1 MKFKKM
7 EINGFKSF
15 ADKTDIK
22 FGTGVT
28 AIVGPNG
35 CGKSNVADSIR
46 FALGEQSSKTLRGGN
61 MQDVIFG
68 GTEKRKSQSFCEVSL
83 YFDNTEHIF
92 RDLNYDEVVITRKL
106 FRSNESEYLINKT
119 PCRRSD
125 IIEALRDS
133 GVGKEGYSIIGQ
145 GKIDE
150 LISSKPEDRRSI
162 FDEAAGISKFKAKKL
177 EAERRLVRTRDN
189 LSRLTDILNEKSK
202 QLAPLA
208 KQAQTARV
216 YRELYE
222 KLKNF
227 EINIYLHQYETTTET
242 KNYIIEKRN
251 ELIEKLSACRAAG
264 ETAVDNYN
272 RTMAEINSTDETI
285 AKHND
290 ELVRLSVSQAQSSG
304 QIDTILSEIKFIVE
318 KCDGYLSDIAKYEA
332 DIRNAE
338 TAIANG
344 TKLRDG
350 KVSVLAALR
359 SKAEETDAAWRNT
372 MDKIAASEGEE
383 EKSHQSLI
391 DAMEKLTEIKA
402 NMSKLLTEKDSLNS
416 QITSLRDK
424 VISTD
429 ESNKDKKRTVDV
441 LHSQLE
447 KEKSLRDETGRMLD
461 DDVRKNNENLSKL
474 SGLNS
479 ELSKLNAKYYTM
491 MERRDLFT
499 KLRDENGSFE
509 RSVSKLLA
517 AAKSDS
523 ELSSRIEGVVAHI
536 IQVPKA
542 YETAVEMALGGA
554 VQNIIT
560 RTEDEATYI
569 INVLKSRSFGRVTFL
584 PMSTI
589 KPRRIRD
596 EQLGYI
602 NSEGCF
608 GVAADLVSYDQKYDN
623 IVRYL
628 LGTTVIVDDI
638 KTGIRIARAS
648 RYAFRIV
655 TLDGD
660 IINPA
665 GSITGGSK
673 KADVAN
679 VFAYDRELREME
691 EQLTGVSEKI
701 ADYEKQIS
709 KLTEEQN
716 TLSLAIKKR
725 SSDVHDLDVS
735 IAAHEQQYIKLSKET
750 EETDRELGEQSAQLL
765 LWETRVDEITKDINS
780 VGELENLVQSRKES
794 ALGEG
799 EQSSDIINEL
809 RADSEKQHAELTRLR
824 IEIANTEN
832 EIANE
837 ERDIQRLSSV
847 INTSKSETERLRALY
862 DEHNA
867 QAEAK
872 RADVEKLR
880 LSVSE
885 NDSNRVKELKN
896 LIAGF
901 GEYKQKI
908 QNDLN
913 KFDAERIRLSNE
925 LNELTE
931 LRNAEDLKLQKVDT
945 DLEQMQQRISEVYKL
960 TYDEC
965 LPFRTADFD
974 IENAIAEAQ
983 KLRRKIDNLG
993 HVNPDAIEECERLY
1007 TEYNEMEKQKD
1018 DLSNAERDLVKIISD
1033 LSKEMKT
1040 VFAEK
1045 FKQINDNFKIIFKE
1059 LFDGGT
1065 AELSLTEPEIGQ
1077 DELSA
1082 GVEIKAQPPQKK
1094 LQLLSLL
1101 SGGEKAMTA
1110 IAILFAILKLRPMP
1124 FCVLDEIEAALDDAN
1139 VLRFAKYLKR
1149 FSQETQFIVITH
1161 RKPTMELADA
1171 LYGVT
1176 MEEKGVSKM
1185 VSVKLADAVKLAE

>member
-15 ADKTDIK
+15 ADKTEIK

-92 RDLNYDEVVITRKL
+92 RDLNFDEVVITRKL
-106 FRSNESEYLINKT
+106 FRSNESEYLINKA
-119 PCRRSD
+119 PCRRTD

-162 FDEAAGISKFKAKKL
+162 FDEAAGISKFKAKKI
-177 EAERRLVRTRDN
+177 EAERRLVRTRDS
-189 LSRLTDILNEKSK
+189 LSRITDILEEKSK
-202 QLAPLA
+202 QLAPLT
-208 KQAQTARV
+208 KQAQNARK
-216 YRELYE
+216 YLELYE
-222 KLKNF
+222 QLKDL

-242 KNYIIEKRN
+242 KNFIIEKRN
-251 ELIEKLSACRAAG
+251 ELIRRINECREAG
-264 ETAVDNYN
+264 EVAVDNYN

-290 ELVRLSVSQAQSSG
+290 ELIGLSVAQATNSG
-304 QIDTILSEIKFIVE
+304 QIETILSEVRFLTE
-318 KCDGYLSDIAKYEA
+318 KCEGYLSDIAKYEA
-332 DIRNAE
+332 DIAAAE
-338 TAIANG
+338 KAIAEG
-344 TKLRDG
+344 
-350 KVSVLAALR
+350 AALR
-359 SKAEETDAAWRNT
+359 DSKKIELEKLKEQADTTDKEWRAT

-383 EKSHQSLI
+383 EKSHQSLME
-391 DAMEKLTEIKA
+391 AMEKLTEIKA
-402 NMSKLLTEKDSLNS
+402 NMSKLLTEKEALRG
-416 QITSLRDK
+416 QIESLRARTEA
-424 VISTD
+424 V
-429 ESNKDKKRTVDV
+429 EAANADKKRTAEA
-441 LHSQLE
+441 LGKQLE
-447 KEKSLRDETGRMLD
+447 KEKEQREGSSKLLDED
-461 DDVRKNNENLSKL
+461 SRKNNENLSNL
-474 SGLNS
+474 SRLNA
-479 ELSKLNAKYYTM
+479 ELSKINAKYYTM
-491 MERRDLFT
+491 TERRDLFT

-509 RSVSKLLA
+509 RSVSRLLA
-517 AAKSDS
+517 AAKTDK

-589 KPRRIRD
+589 RPRRLRD
-596 EQLGYI
+596 DSLGYLDA
-602 NSEGCF
+602 EGCF
-608 GVAADLVSYDQKYDN
+608 GVAADLVSYDKKFDN

-648 RYAFRIV
+648 HYAFRIV

-691 EQLTGVSEKI
+691 EQLTGVSERI
-701 ADYEKQIS
+701 TACEKEIS
-709 KLTEEQN
+709 RITSEQN
-716 TLSLAIKKR
+716 SLTIGIKKR
-725 SSDVHDLDVS
+725 SAELHDLDVS
-735 IAAHEQQYIKLSKET
+735 IAAHEQQYLKLKNET
-750 EETDRELGEQSAQLL
+750 EEAERELGEQSAQLL
-765 LWETRVDEITKDINS
+765 IWEKRVEEITRDIDS
-780 VGELENLVQSRKES
+780 VGELDRLVQSRKES
-794 ALGEG
+794 AIGEG
-799 EQSSDIINEL
+799 EQSSDIISGL
-809 RADSEKQHAELTRLR
+809 RSEAEKQHAELTRLR
-824 IEIANTEN
+824 IEIASSEN
-832 EIANE
+832 DISNIEKDL
-837 ERDIQRLSSV
+837 ERLGGV
-847 INTSKSETERLRALY
+847 INSSNAEIEKLRASY
-862 DEHNA
+862 DEQNA
-867 QAEAK
+867 IAEAK
-872 RADVEKLR
+872 RAEAEKLR
-880 LSVSE
+880 LSIDE
-885 NDSNRVKELKN
+885 NDSNRVAELKK
-896 LIAGF
+896 LISGF
-901 GEYKQKI
+901 GEYKAKI
-908 QNDLN
+908 QSDLN
-913 KFDAERIRLSNE
+913 AYDAERIRLAGE

-960 TYDEC
+960 TYEEC
-965 LPFRTADFD
+965 VPLRTEGFD
-974 IENAIAEAQ
+974 VEGGIEEAQ
-983 KLRRKIDNLG
+983 KLRRRIENLG
-993 HVNPDAIEECERLY
+993 HVNLDAITECETLY
-1007 TEYNEMEKQKD
+1007 NEYNEMEKQRD

-1040 VFAEK
+1040 VFTDK
-1045 FKQINDNFKIIFKE
+1045 FKQINDNFKVIFRE

-1065 AELSLTEPEIGQ
+1065 AELSLTEPAPGE

-1082 GVEIKAQPPQKK
+1082 GVEIHAQPPQKK

-1110 IAILFAILKLRPMP
+1110 IAILFAILRLRPMP

>member
-15 ADKTDIK
+15 ADKTEIK

-92 RDLNYDEVVITRKL
+92 RDLNFDEVVITRKL
-106 FRSNESEYLINKT
+106 FRSNESEYLINKA
-119 PCRRSD
+119 PCRRTD

-162 FDEAAGISKFKAKKL
+162 FDEAAGISKFKAKKI
-177 EAERRLVRTRDN
+177 EAERRLVRTRDS
-189 LSRLTDILNEKSK
+189 LSRITDILEEKSK
-202 QLAPLA
+202 QLAPLT
-208 KQAQTARV
+208 KQAQNARK
-216 YRELYE
+216 YLELYE
-222 KLKNF
+222 QLKDL

-242 KNYIIEKRN
+242 KNFIIEKRN
-251 ELIEKLSACRAAG
+251 ELIRRINECREAG
-264 ETAVDNYN
+264 EVAVDNYN

-290 ELVRLSVSQAQSSG
+290 ELIGLSVAQATNSG
-304 QIDTILSEIKFIVE
+304 QIETILSEVRFLTE
-318 KCDGYLSDIAKYEA
+318 KCEGYLSDIAKYEA
-332 DIRNAE
+332 DIAAAE
-338 TAIANG
+338 KTIAEG
-344 TKLRDG
+344 
-350 KVSVLAALR
+350 AALR
-359 SKAEETDAAWRNT
+359 DSKKIELEKLKEQADTTDKEWRAT

-383 EKSHQSLI
+383 EKSHQSLME
-391 DAMEKLTEIKA
+391 AMEKLTEIKA
-402 NMSKLLTEKDSLNS
+402 NMSKLLTEKEALRG
-416 QITSLRDK
+416 QIESLRARTEA
-424 VISTD
+424 V
-429 ESNKDKKRTVDV
+429 EAANADKKRTAEA
-441 LHSQLE
+441 LGKQLE
-447 KEKSLRDETGRMLD
+447 KEKEQREGSAKLLDED
-461 DDVRKNNENLSKL
+461 SRKNNENLSNL
-474 SGLNS
+474 SRLNA
-479 ELSKLNAKYYTM
+479 ELSKINAKYYTM
-491 MERRDLFT
+491 TERRDLFT

-509 RSVSKLLA
+509 RSVSRLLA
-517 AAKSDS
+517 AAKTDK

-589 KPRRIRD
+589 RPRRLRD
-596 EQLGYI
+596 DSLGYLDA
-602 NSEGCF
+602 EGCF
-608 GVAADLVSYDQKYDN
+608 GVAADLVSYDKKFDN

-648 RYAFRIV
+648 HYAFRIV

-691 EQLTGVSEKI
+691 EQLTGVSERI
-701 ADYEKQIS
+701 TACEKEIS
-709 KLTEEQN
+709 RITSEQN
-716 TLSLAIKKR
+716 SLTIGIKKR
-725 SSDVHDLDVS
+725 SAELHDLDVS
-735 IAAHEQQYIKLSKET
+735 IAAHEQQYLKLKNET
-750 EETDRELGEQSAQLL
+750 EEAERELGEQSAQLL
-765 LWETRVDEITKDINS
+765 IWEKRVEEITRDIDS
-780 VGELENLVQSRKES
+780 VGELDRLVQSRKES
-794 ALGEG
+794 AIGEG
-799 EQSSDIINEL
+799 EQSSDIISGL
-809 RADSEKQHAELTRLR
+809 RSEAEKQHAELTRLR
-824 IEIANTEN
+824 IEIASSEN
-832 EIANE
+832 DISNIEKDL
-837 ERDIQRLSSV
+837 ERLGGV
-847 INTSKSETERLRALY
+847 INSSNAEIEKLRASY
-862 DEHNA
+862 DEQNA
-867 QAEAK
+867 IAEAK
-872 RADVEKLR
+872 RAEAEKLR
-880 LSVSE
+880 LSIDE
-885 NDSNRVKELKN
+885 NDSNRVAELKK
-896 LIAGF
+896 LISGF
-901 GEYKQKI
+901 GEYKAKI
-908 QNDLN
+908 QSDLN
-913 KFDAERIRLSNE
+913 AYDAERIRLAGE

-960 TYDEC
+960 TYEEC
-965 LPFRTADFD
+965 VPLRTEGFD
-974 IENAIAEAQ
+974 VESGIEEAQ
-983 KLRRKIDNLG
+983 KLRRRIENLG
-993 HVNPDAIEECERLY
+993 HVNLDAITECETLY
-1007 TEYNEMEKQKD
+1007 NEYNEMEKQRD

-1040 VFAEK
+1040 VFTDK
-1045 FKQINDNFKIIFKE
+1045 FKQINDNFKVIFRE

-1065 AELSLTEPEIGQ
+1065 AELSLTEPAPGE

-1082 GVEIKAQPPQKK
+1082 GVEIHAQPPQKK

-1110 IAILFAILKLRPMP
+1110 IAILFAILRLRPMP

>member
-22 FGTGVT
+22 FGEGVT

-92 RDLNYDEVVITRKL
+92 RDLNFDEVVITRKL

-119 PCRRSD
+119 PCRRTD

-162 FDEAAGISKFKAKKL
+162 FDEAAGISKFKAKKI
-177 EAERRLVRTRDN
+177 ESERRLVRTRDS
-189 LSRLTDILNEKSK
+189 LSRITDILNEKSK
-202 QLAPLA
+202 QLAPLT
-208 KQAQTARV
+208 KQAQNARK
-216 YRELYE
+216 YLELYE
-222 KLKNF
+222 QLKNY

-242 KNYIIEKRN
+242 KNFIIEKRN
-251 ELIEKLSACRAAG
+251 ELIKKLEECRAAG
-264 ETAVDNYN
+264 EIAVDNYN
-272 RTMAEINSTDETI
+272 RTMAEINNTDETI

-290 ELVRLSVSQAQSSG
+290 ELVSLSVAQATNSG
-304 QIDTILSEIKFIVE
+304 QIETILSEVRYITE
-318 KCDGYLSDIAKYEA
+318 KCDGYLSDISRYEA

-338 TAIANG
+338 KSIAEA
-344 TKLRDG
+344 
-350 KVSVLAALR
+350 LALKEEKSALIAGMK
-359 SKAEETDAAWRNT
+359 SKAEETDTAWRDT

-383 EKSHQSLI
+383 EKSHRSLI
-391 DAMEKLTEIKA
+391 EAMEKLTEIKA
-402 NMSKLLTEKDSLNS
+402 NMSKLLTEREGLESS
-416 QITSLRDK
+416 ITSLRAR
-424 VISTD
+424 VETSTAA
-429 ESNKDKKRTVDV
+429 NADKKRTAKELGDR
-441 LHSQLE
+441 LAAE
-447 KEKSLRDETGRMLD
+447 KQKRAEAGKRLDED
-461 DDVRKNNENLSKL
+461 SRKNNENLAS
-474 SGLNS
+474 
-479 ELSKLNAKYYTM
+479 LSKLNAELTKINAKYYTM
-491 MERRDLFT
+491 TERRDLFT

-509 RSVSKLLA
+509 RSVSRLLA
-517 AAKSDS
+517 AAKTDK

-560 RTEDEATYI
+560 KTEDEATYI
-569 INVLKSRSFGRVTFL
+569 INELKKRSFGRVTFL

-589 KPRRIRD
+589 RPRNLRD
-596 EQLGYI
+596 DARSYL
-602 NSEGCF
+602 NAEGCF
-608 GVAADLVSYDQKYDN
+608 GVAADLVSYDSKYDN
-623 IVRYL
+623 IVRWL
-628 LGTTVIVDDI
+628 LGTTVIVDNI

-691 EQLTGVSEKI
+691 EQLSGVKEKI
-701 ADYEKQIS
+701 SAYEKEIS
-709 KLTEEQN
+709 RITAEQGTLTLE
-716 TLSLAIKKR
+716 IKKL
-725 SSDVHDLDVS
+725 SSETHDLDVS
-735 IAAHEQQYIKLSKET
+735 IAAHEQQYIKLTGET
-750 EETDRELGEQSAQLL
+750 EDTDRELGEQSAQLL
-765 LWETRVDEITKDINS
+765 AWETRVGEITRDINS
-780 VGELENLVQSRKES
+780 VGELEDLTRSRKES

-799 EQSSDIINEL
+799 AQNSDIVNEL
-809 RADSEKQHAELTRLR
+809 RESADKLHAELTSLR
-824 IEIANTEN
+824 IDIAAAENELANTD
-832 EIANE
+832 
-837 ERDIQRLSSV
+837 RDIERLGGA
-847 INTSKSETERLRALY
+847 INSAKSEIERLRASY
-862 DEHNA
+862 DEQNA

-872 RADVEKLR
+872 RAEAEKIR
-880 LSVSE
+880 LSIGE
-885 NDSNRVKELKN
+885 NDSNRVAELKK
-896 LIAGF
+896 LITGF
-901 GEYKQKI
+901 GEYKIKI

-913 KFDAERIRLSNE
+913 AYDAERIRLANE

-960 TYDEC
+960 TYEEC
-965 LPFRTADFD
+965 VPLRSEDFE
-974 IENAIAEAQ
+974 IESGIEEAQ
-983 KLRRKIDNLG
+983 KLRRRIENLG
-993 HVNPDAIEECERLY
+993 HVNLGAIEECEALY
-1007 TEYNEMEKQKD
+1007 AEYNEMEKQRD
-1018 DLSNAERDLVKIISD
+1018 DLSDAERDLVKIISD

-1040 VFAEK
+1040 VFTEK
-1045 FKQINDNFKIIFKE
+1045 FRQINDNFKVIFRE

-1065 AELSLTEPEIGQ
+1065 AELSLTEPGPGE

-1149 FSQETQFIVITH
+1149 FSRGTQFIVITH

>member
-92 RDLNYDEVVITRKL
+92 RDLNFDEVVITRKL

-119 PCRRSD
+119 PCRRTD
-125 IIEALRDS
+125 IINALRDS

-162 FDEAAGISKFKAKKL
+162 FDEAAGISKFKAKK
-177 EAERRLVRTRDN
+177 AESERSLVRTRDN
-189 LSRLTDILNEKSK
+189 LSRITDILSEKSK
-202 QLAPLA
+202 QLAPLT
-208 KQAQTARV
+208 KQAQNARK
-216 YRELYE
+216 YLELRDELKQYE
-222 KLKNF
+222 
-227 EINIYLHQYETTTET
+227 IDIYLHQYETTTET
-242 KNYIIEKRN
+242 KNLITARRN
-251 ELIEKLSACRAAG
+251 ELIEKLNECRAAG
-264 ETAVDNYN
+264 EAAVEEYN
-272 RTMAEINSTDETI
+272 RTMAELNSTDENI
-285 AKHND
+285 SKHNE
-290 ELVRLSVSQAQSSG
+290 ELVGLSVAQAQNSG
-304 QIDTILSEIKFIVE
+304 QIDTIMSEIGFITE

-332 DIRNAE
+332 DIRAAE
-338 TAIANG
+338 EAVEKG
-344 TKLRDG
+344 KSLRDE
-350 KVSVLAALR
+350 KKALL
-359 SKAEETDAAWRNT
+359 EELRAKTSATDAEWRAT
-372 MDKIAASEGEE
+372 MDRIAASEGDE

-402 NMSKLLTEKDSLNS
+402 NMSKLLTERESLGR
-416 QITSLRDK
+416 QIDDLRGRMTSSEAANADR
-424 VISTD
+424 
-429 ESNKDKKRTVDV
+429 KKT
-441 LHSQLE
+441 LE
-447 KEKSLRDETGRMLD
+447 ALGAKLDGERSRRAETGRLLD
-461 DDVRKNNENLSKL
+461 DRSRKNNENLSRL
-474 SGLNS
+474 SA
-479 ELSKLNAKYYTM
+479 LNAELGKITSKYSAM
-491 MERRDLFT
+491 LERRDLFT

-509 RSVSKLLA
+509 RSVSRLLA
-517 AAKSDS
+517 AAKSDK

-536 IQVPKA
+536 IRVPKA

-560 RTEDEATYI
+560 KTEDEATYI

-589 KPRRIRD
+589 RPRNLRD
-596 EQLGYI
+596 DVRGYLA
-602 NSEGCF
+602 SDGCF
-608 GVAADLVSYDQKYDN
+608 GVAADLVSYDAKYDN

-628 LGTTVIVDDI
+628 LGTTVIVDEI

-691 EQLTGVSEKI
+691 EQLAGIAEKTEK
-701 ADYEKQIS
+701 YEKEIE
-709 KLTEEQN
+709 KLTEEQSS
-716 TLSLAIKKR
+716 LSLEIKR
-725 SSDVHDLDVS
+725 LSVESHDLDVA
-735 IAAHEQQYIKLSKET
+735 IAAHEQQYLKLEGET
-750 EETDRELGEQSAQLL
+750 NETDASLGEQSAQILV
-765 LWETRVDEITKDINS
+765 WETRVGEITKDIDS
-780 VGELENLVQSRKES
+780 VGALENLVRSKKES

-799 EQSSDIINEL
+799 EQSSDLITEL
-809 RADSEKQHAELTRLR
+809 RADSDRLHAELTRLR
-824 IEIANTEN
+824 IETANTEN
-832 EIANE
+832 EVSNA
-837 ERDIQRLSSV
+837 ERDIARLSDAAASY
-847 INTSKSETERLRALY
+847 KEQTERLRAAYEEQFALG
-862 DEHNA
+862 ESKR
-867 QAEAK
+867 AEA
-872 RADVEKLR
+872 EKLR
-880 LSVSE
+880 LAISE
-885 NDSNRVKELKN
+885 SDSNRVIELKRM
-896 LIAGF
+896 ISGF
-901 GEYKQKI
+901 AEYKQKI
-908 QNDLN
+908 QADLN
-913 KFDAERIRLSNE
+913 RCDADRMRLAAE

-931 LRNAEDLKLQKVDT
+931 LRNAEDLKLQRVDT

-960 TYDEC
+960 TYEEC
-965 LPFRTADFD
+965 VPLRSENFD
-974 IENAIAEAQ
+974 VEAGIEEAQ
-983 KLRRKIDNLG
+983 KLRRRIDNLG
-993 HVNPDAIEECERLY
+993 HVNLDAIQECENLY
-1007 TEYNEMEKQKD
+1007 NEYTEMEKQRD
-1018 DLSNAERDLVKIISD
+1018 DLSDAERDLVKIIAD

-1040 VFAEK
+1040 TFSEK
-1045 FKQINDNFKIIFKE
+1045 FKQINDNFKVIFRE

-1065 AELSLTEPEIGQ
+1065 AELSLTEPEPGK

-1149 FSQETQFIVITH
+1149 YSQETQFIVITH

>member
-1 MKFKKM
+1 M

-35 CGKSNVADSIR
+35 CGKSNVADAIR

-92 RDLNYDEVVITRKL
+92 RDLNYDEVVISRKL
-106 FRSNESEYLINKT
+106 FRSNESEYLINKA
-119 PCRRSD
+119 PCRRTD

-162 FDEAAGISKFKAKKL
+162 FDEAAGISKFKAKKI

-189 LSRLTDILNEKSK
+189 LSRLTDILTEKSK
-202 QLAPLA
+202 QLAPLT
-208 KQAQTARV
+208 KQAQNARK
-216 YRELYE
+216 YLELYE
-222 KLKNF
+222 SLKNY

-251 ELIEKLSACRAAG
+251 ELVEKLAKCREEG
-264 ETAVDNYN
+264 EIAVDNYN

-290 ELVRLSVSQAQSSG
+290 ELVKLSVTQAQNSG
-304 QIDTILSEIKFIVE
+304 QIENILSEIRFITE

-338 TAIANG
+338 EAIARGNAL
-344 TKLRDG
+344 KEE
-350 KVSVLAALR
+350 KSSAVAALR
-359 SKAEETDAAWRNT
+359 DKAAKTDSEWRET
-372 MDKIAASEGEE
+372 MEKIAASEGDE

-391 DAMEKLTEIKA
+391 EAMEKLTEIKA
-402 NMSKLLTEKDSLNS
+402 NMSKLLTEKEALGS
-416 QITSLRDK
+416 QISSLRDK
-424 VISTD
+424 VNSA
-429 ESNKDKKRTVDV
+429 EAVNSDKKRTAES
-441 LHSQLE
+441 LRLQLE
-447 KEKSLRDETGRMLD
+447 KEKSRRDEIGKLLD
-461 DDVRKNNENLSKL
+461 DDARKNNENLSQL
-474 SGLNS
+474 SELNAK
-479 ELSKLNAKYYTM
+479 LSKLNEKYYTM
-491 MERRDLFT
+491 KERRDLFT

-517 AAKSDS
+517 AAKADN

-542 YETAVEMALGGA
+542 YETAIEMALGGA

-560 RTEDEATYI
+560 KTEDEATYI

-596 EQLGYI
+596 EQRGYL
-602 NSEGCF
+602 SADGCF
-608 GVAADLVSYDQKYDN
+608 GIAADLVSYDKKYDN

-628 LGTTVIVDDI
+628 LGTTVVVDEI

-648 RYAFRIV
+648 GYAFRIV

-691 EQLTGVSEKI
+691 EQLSGVGEKI
-701 ADYEKQIS
+701 SGYEKEIARITS
-709 KLTEEQN
+709 EQN
-716 TLSLAIKKR
+716 ALTLEIKKR
-725 SSDVHDLDVS
+725 SAESHDLDVS
-735 IAAHEQQYIKLSKET
+735 VAAHEQQYIKLAGET
-750 EETDRELGEQSAQLL
+750 EETDRLLGEQSAQLL
-765 LWETRVDEITKDINS
+765 LWETRVAEITRDIDS
-780 VGELENLVQSRKES
+780 VGELENLVQSKKES
-794 ALGEG
+794 AIGEG
-799 EQSSDIINEL
+799 AQSSDIINEL

-824 IEIANTEN
+824 IEIANIEN

-837 ERDIQRLSSV
+837 NRDIERLGGV
-847 INTSKSETERLRALY
+847 IVSAKNETERLRVLC
-862 DEHNA
+862 DEQNT
-867 QAEAK
+867 QAEEK
-872 RADVEKLR
+872 RAEVEKLR
-880 LSVSE
+880 LSVGE
-885 NDSNRVKELKN
+885 NDSNRVAELKR
-896 LIAGF
+896 LISGF

-913 KFDAERIRLSNE
+913 AYDAERIRLSNE

-945 DLEQMQQRISEVYKL
+945 DLEQMQQRINEVYKL
-960 TYDEC
+960 TYEEC
-965 LPFRTADFD
+965 LPLRTEDFEINSG
-974 IENAIAEAQ
+974 IEEAQ
-983 KLRRKIDNLG
+983 KLRRRIENLG
-993 HVNPDAIEECERLY
+993 HVNLDAIEECENLFAEY
-1007 TEYNEMEKQKD
+1007 TEMEKQKD

-1045 FKQINDNFKIIFKE
+1045 FKQINDNFKVIFRE

-1065 AELSLTEPEIGQ
+1065 AELSLTEPEIGK

>member
-1 MKFKKM
+1 MKRILM
-7 EINGFKSF
+7 I
-15 ADKTDIK
+15 AT
-22 FGTGVT
+22 
-28 AIVGPNG
+28 
-35 CGKSNVADSIR
+35 
-46 FALGEQSSKTLRGGN
+46 
-61 MQDVIFG
+61 G
-68 GTEKRKSQSFCEVSL
+68 GT
-83 YFDNTEHIF
+83 
-92 RDLNYDEVVITRKL
+92 
-106 FRSNESEYLINKT
+106 
-119 PCRRSD
+119 
-125 IIEALRDS
+125 
-133 GVGKEGYSIIGQ
+133 
-145 GKIDE
+145 
-150 LISSKPEDRRSI
+150 
-162 FDEAAGISKFKAKKL
+162 
-177 EAERRLVRTRDN
+177 
-189 LSRLTDILNEKSK
+189 
-202 QLAPLA
+202 
-208 KQAQTARV
+208 
-216 YRELYE
+216 
-222 KLKNF
+222 
-227 EINIYLHQYETTTET
+227 
-242 KNYIIEKRN
+242 
-251 ELIEKLSACRAAG
+251 
-264 ETAVDNYN
+264 
-272 RTMAEINSTDETI
+272 I
-285 AKHND
+285 A
-290 ELVRLSVSQAQSSG
+290 
-304 QIDTILSEIKFIVE
+304 
-318 KCDGYLSDIAKYEA
+318 
-332 DIRNAE
+332 
-338 TAIANG
+338 
-344 TKLRDG
+344 
-350 KVSVLAALR
+350 
-359 SKAEETDAAWRNT
+359 
-372 MDKIAASEGEE
+372 
-383 EKSHQSLI
+383 
-391 DAMEKLTEIKA
+391 
-402 NMSKLLTEKDSLNS
+402 
-416 QITSLRDK
+416 
-424 VISTD
+424 
-429 ESNKDKKRTVDV
+429 
-441 LHSQLE
+441 
-447 KEKSLRDETGRMLD
+447 
-461 DDVRKNNENLSKL
+461 
-474 SGLNS
+474 
-479 ELSKLNAKYYTM
+479 
-491 MERRDLFT
+491 
-499 KLRDENGSFE
+499 
-509 RSVSKLLA
+509 
-517 AAKSDS
+517 
-523 ELSSRIEGVVAHI
+523 
-536 IQVPKA
+536 
-542 YETAVEMALGGA
+542 
-554 VQNIIT
+554 
-560 RTEDEATYI
+560 
-569 INVLKSRSFGRVTFL
+569 
-584 PMSTI
+584 
-589 KPRRIRD
+589 
-596 EQLGYI
+596 
-602 NSEGCF
+602 
-608 GVAADLVSYDQKYDN
+608 
-623 IVRYL
+623 
-628 LGTTVIVDDI
+628 
-638 KTGIRIARAS
+638 
-648 RYAFRIV
+648 
-655 TLDGD
+655 
-660 IINPA
+660 
-665 GSITGGSK
+665 
-673 KADVAN
+673 
-679 VFAYDRELREME
+679 
-691 EQLTGVSEKI
+691 
-701 ADYEKQIS
+701 
-709 KLTEEQN
+709 
-716 TLSLAIKKR
+716 
-725 SSDVHDLDVS
+725 
-735 IAAHEQQYIKLSKET
+735 SKET

-1007 TEYNEMEKQKD
+1007 AEYNEMEKQKD

>member
-15 ADKTDIK
+15 ADKTEIK

-92 RDLNYDEVVITRKL
+92 RDLNFDEVVITRKL
-106 FRSNESEYLINKT
+106 FRSNESEYLINKA
-119 PCRRSD
+119 PCRRTD

-162 FDEAAGISKFKAKKL
+162 FDEAAGISKFKAKKI
-177 EAERRLVRTRDN
+177 EAERRLVRTRDS
-189 LSRLTDILNEKSK
+189 LSRITDILEEKSK
-202 QLAPLA
+202 QLAPLT
-208 KQAQTARV
+208 KQAQNARK
-216 YRELYE
+216 YLELYE
-222 KLKNF
+222 QLKDL

-242 KNYIIEKRN
+242 KNFIIEKRN
-251 ELIEKLSACRAAG
+251 ELIRRINECREAG
-264 ETAVDNYN
+264 EVAVDNYN

-290 ELVRLSVSQAQSSG
+290 ELIGLSVAQATNSG
-304 QIDTILSEIKFIVE
+304 QIETILSEVRFLTE
-318 KCDGYLSDIAKYEA
+318 KCEGYLSDIAKYEA
-332 DIRNAE
+332 DIAAAE
-338 TAIANG
+338 KAIAEG
-344 TKLRDG
+344 
-350 KVSVLAALR
+350 AALR
-359 SKAEETDAAWRNT
+359 DSKKIELEKLKEQADTTDKEWRAT

-383 EKSHQSLI
+383 EKSHQSLME
-391 DAMEKLTEIKA
+391 AMEKLTEIKA
-402 NMSKLLTEKDSLNS
+402 NMSKLLTEKEALRG
-416 QITSLRDK
+416 QIESLRARTEA
-424 VISTD
+424 V
-429 ESNKDKKRTVDV
+429 EAANADKKRTAEA
-441 LHSQLE
+441 LGKQLE
-447 KEKSLRDETGRMLD
+447 KEKEQREGSAKLLDED
-461 DDVRKNNENLSKL
+461 SRKNNENLSNL
-474 SGLNS
+474 SRLNA
-479 ELSKLNAKYYTM
+479 ELSKINAKYYTM
-491 MERRDLFT
+491 TERRDLFT

-509 RSVSKLLA
+509 RSVSRLLA
-517 AAKSDS
+517 AAKTDK

-589 KPRRIRD
+589 RPRKLRD
-596 EQLGYI
+596 DSLGYLDA
-602 NSEGCF
+602 EGCF
-608 GVAADLVSYDQKYDN
+608 GVAADLVSYDKKFDN

-648 RYAFRIV
+648 HYAFRIV

-691 EQLTGVSEKI
+691 EQLTGVSERI
-701 ADYEKQIS
+701 TACEKEIS
-709 KLTEEQN
+709 RITSEQN
-716 TLSLAIKKR
+716 SLTIGIKKR
-725 SSDVHDLDVS
+725 SAELHDLDVS
-735 IAAHEQQYIKLSKET
+735 IAAHEQQYLKLKNEI
-750 EETDRELGEQSAQLL
+750 EEAERELGEQSAQLL
-765 LWETRVDEITKDINS
+765 IWEKRVEEITRDIDS
-780 VGELENLVQSRKES
+780 VGELDRLVQSRKES
-794 ALGEG
+794 AIGEG
-799 EQSSDIINEL
+799 EQSSDIISGL
-809 RADSEKQHAELTRLR
+809 RSEAEKQHAELTRLR
-824 IEIANTEN
+824 IDIASSEN
-832 EIANE
+832 DISNIEKDL
-837 ERDIQRLSSV
+837 ERLGGV
-847 INTSKSETERLRALY
+847 INSSNAEIEKLRASY
-862 DEHNA
+862 DEQNA
-867 QAEAK
+867 IAEAK
-872 RADVEKLR
+872 RTEAEKLR
-880 LSVSE
+880 LSIDE
-885 NDSNRVKELKN
+885 NDSNRVAELKK
-896 LIAGF
+896 LISGF
-901 GEYKQKI
+901 GEYKAKI
-908 QNDLN
+908 QSDLN
-913 KFDAERIRLSNE
+913 AYDAERIRLAGE

-960 TYDEC
+960 TYEEC
-965 LPFRTADFD
+965 VPLRTEGFD
-974 IENAIAEAQ
+974 VESGIEEAQ
-983 KLRRKIDNLG
+983 KLRRRIENLG
-993 HVNPDAIEECERLY
+993 HVNLDAITECETLY
-1007 TEYNEMEKQKD
+1007 NEYNEMEKQRD

-1040 VFAEK
+1040 VFTDK
-1045 FKQINDNFKIIFKE
+1045 FKQINDNFKVIFRE

-1065 AELSLTEPEIGQ
+1065 AELSLTEPAPGE

-1082 GVEIKAQPPQKK
+1082 GVEIHAQPPQKK

-1110 IAILFAILKLRPMP
+1110 IAILFAILRLRPMP